1 MPLSSQLAITIWDLS
16 PTGGE
21 GGKGHHVPFGGTT
34 ISLFEKDCTLRQGRQ
49 KCSVH
54 RHKAADGLSTTTT
67 PAILPRSRHADLD
80 GTHEDDAEARIERL
94 EKLLKKHE
102 MGEIPRIDWLDQLT
116 FRAIE
121 QQDLLRPN
129 TARIARRNINGTDQK
144 QSKQDTHNK
153 SDPLGSQ
160 NNSFFT
166 LFIDFPRFD
175 FPIAFTDHEYP
186 PPAISS
192 SHHQTPS
199 SSNVTLKPPP
209 GIHGGSPS
217 SPLNP
222 DDDPYGGRIV
232 KIYDPEVFARDNPA
246 ESMHRR
252 LVRSHRTSLLDRDL
266 KPNAKIR
273 DELNVSYIRRRNSI
287 MRGTI
292 LVLVHF
298 H

>member
-1 MPLSSQLAITIWDLS
+1 M
-16 PTGGE
+16 
-21 GGKGHHVPFGGTT
+21 
-34 ISLFEKDCTLRQGRQ
+34 
-49 KCSVH
+49 SVT
-54 RHKAADGLSTTTT
+54 DG
-67 PAILPRSRHADLD
+67 
-80 GTHEDDAEARIERL
+80 DDAEARIERL

-121 QQDLLRPN
+121 QQGLLRPN
-129 TARIARRNINGTDQK
+129 TTRKSMVNVNGTQQK
-144 QSKQDTHNK
+144 ESKQVTDKK
-153 SDPLGSQ
+153 SDALESQ
-160 NNSFFT
+160 NHSLFT

-175 FPIAFTDHEYP
+175 FPIVFTDYEYP
-186 PPAISS
+186 PPPIST

-199 SSNVTLKPPP
+199 SSNVTLRPPP

-217 SPLNP
+217 SALNP

-232 KIYDPEVFARDNPA
+232 KIYDPEVFAQDNPA

-273 DELNVSYIRRRNSI
+273 DELNVSCI
-287 MRGTI
+287 
-292 LVLVHF
+292 
-298 H
+298 